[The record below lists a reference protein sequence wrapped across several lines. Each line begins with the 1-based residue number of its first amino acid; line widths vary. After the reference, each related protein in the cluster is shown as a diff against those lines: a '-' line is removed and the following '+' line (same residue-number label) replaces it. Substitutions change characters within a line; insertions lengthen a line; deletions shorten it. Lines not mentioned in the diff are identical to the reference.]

1 MFAGP
6 SSPVGTDRATVHAE
20 RRVYDGTNDRTSRG
34 SRGSTLGPVSR
45 IAGFLLVAGLI
56 GWSGFATLAY
66 FGHTPYFGYT
76 LGADSAAAGV
86 ETDRAAY
93 EARLAGLAAREHE
106 LEQAL
111 AEADRRR
118 DRVTE
123 RLGDKQARLVE
134 ARARLNEAEA
144 ELAAL
149 RRRVAEL
156 TAGRHEDA
164 SRIARLEAELAT
176 RADALADAETEQEN
190 LDTAF
195 ERYTGAMEQVVD
207 ERDSA
212 RDGAE
217 ELRAEVTRLAGDL
230 GQLRDRQTRLIA
242 RVEDAARTTFTGL
255 ESMFAG
261 SDLDLERIL
270 AQARRDHSGAGG
282 PYRPLDGATE
292 AAVSAGDTRVAALMR
307 ELETV
312 DLMRYAAQRLPFG
325 QPVGEGRL
333 TSDFGPRND
342 PHGRGH
348 AIHEGI
354 DYAAPR
360 GTAIHATADGIV
372 TFSGRQR
379 GYGIIVEIRHA
390 FGFETVYAHL
400 DRARVKVGQRV
411 ARGDRIGDM
420 GNTGRSTG
428 THVHYEIRIDTKPV
442 NPLKFIEAARDVL

>member
-20 RRVYDGTNDRTSRG
+20 RRVYDGTNDRTVGG
-34 SRGSTLGPVSR
+34 SRHVTLSPVSR

-66 FGHTPYFGYT
+66 FGHT
-76 LGADSAAAGV
+76 LGADSTEARV
-86 ETDRAAY
+86 EIDRAAY
-93 EARLAGLAAREHE
+93 EARLAGLAAREQQ

-134 ARARLNEAEA
+134 TRARLNETEA

-149 RRRVAEL
+149 RRRVAEQ
-156 TAGRHEDA
+156 TAGRHEDGT
-164 SRIARLEAELAT
+164 RIARLEAELAART
-176 RADALADAETEQEN
+176 DALAGAETERAN

-195 ERYTGAMEQVVD
+195 ERYTGAMNQVID

-230 GQLRDRQTRLIA
+230 GQLKDRQTRLIA

-270 AQARRDHSGAGG
+270 AQARREHGGAGG

-312 DLMRYAAQRLPFG
+312 DLMRYAARRLPFG
-325 QPVGEGRL
+325 QPVEEARL

-360 GTAIHATADGIV
+360 GTAIHATAEGIV
-372 TFSGRQR
+372 TFAGRQR

-400 DRARVKVGQRV
+400 DRARVKAGQRV

-420 GNTGRSTG
+420 GSTGRSTG
-428 THVHYEIRIDTKPV
+428 THVHYEIRIDKKPV